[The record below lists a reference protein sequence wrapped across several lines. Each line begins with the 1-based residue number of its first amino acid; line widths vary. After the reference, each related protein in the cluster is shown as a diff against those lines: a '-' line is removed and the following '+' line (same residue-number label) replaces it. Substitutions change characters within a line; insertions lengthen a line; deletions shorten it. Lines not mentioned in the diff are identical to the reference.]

1 MMEFLY
7 NRYTEHEKKG
17 DKMNEWKELKIDNL
31 PSDILVEGKYE
42 IADYDSYQGI
52 YVPTTLHPVDCL
64 SNIITSKRDYT
75 YFYRTPEPLP
85 PTHEARMSL
94 YFLNDNGIWESVTA
108 YCPLDPLRGNMK
120 AKYHVL
126 AAWVSEAWFI
136 GRESAVIPPEAI

>member
-1 MMEFLY
+1 
-7 NRYTEHEKKG
+7 
-17 DKMNEWKELKIDNL
+17 MNSEWKELKIDNL

-85 PTHEARMSL
+85 PTHEEIMTLWWKRDKDLWEKVHSYSDSIYSFFQSRSTQGFCGSSDKVAAFKCVNKD
-94 YFLNDNGIWESVTA
+94 YFTN
-108 YCPLDPLRGNMK
+108 
-120 AKYHVL
+120 
-126 AAWVSEAWFI
+126 
-136 GRESAVIPPEAI
+136 RESAVFPPEAI